1 MMSSATSQ
9 PPSLALERSQ
19 WLARLPALAFALA
32 VAGAATLVFRLAL
45 SRHIHVDEFHNV
57 FSMQLVGSFGH
68 SDYAD
73 PAELYHVL
81 FAPFTRHFTTTRSM
95 FFALRI
101 VWAAA
106 FVGLLAAVAWV
117 QPFFP
122 QRWGRTLV
130 FLGVASWWPAWRHGF
145 EIRHDLLLAFGVV
158 ALYRVALAAER
169 PERLSPRN
177 AALAGAVAA
186 WMQLDSHKALTLW
199 APALLFIVLL
209 RARRS
214 RADAVHSGSWLA
226 LGLALGLLAGFGVL
240 FCGGALRAYFAQ
252 LVHFTHYAAGAERFS
267 ALPLFELMLNTGS
280 VSSFFAL
287 LFFLLTVV
295 QALRGR
301 LPAHAATTLAFL
313 FFTLPAAAVNPVP
326 YPYNL
331 VWMTPA
337 ILFAAVAGAHWFVER
352 ARWCRAPLAGALL
365 VVLSIAQ
372 FATQLERDGYLHRSW
387 DAQLLLIDAAES
399 LTGLTDPIFDGVGMV
414 CTRPPATRDWLLHSV
429 FMPEYRSRQRE
440 QVRDLIARVAPPLLI
455 GGHYR
460 FNWLSDADRVAIA
473 AHYLGVSNQLWVLG
487 AQTDGG
493 EQQIQILRTGR
504 YQVRAHEPASGA
516 LQIDA
521 QPRSPGEIVWLPA
534 GPHHVSG
541 AASIVWLGPSASE
554 LPTGLLLGESLL
566 APAQLPGQ

>member
-9 PPSLALERSQ
+9 PPLALERSH
-19 WLARLPALAFALA
+19 WLARLPALVFALA
-32 VAGAATLVFRLAL
+32 VAAAATLVLGLAL
-45 SRHIHVDEFHNV
+45 CRHLHVDEFHNV
-57 FSMQLVGSFGH
+57 YSMQLVGSFGH

-81 FAPFTRHFTTTRSM
+81 FAPLTRHFTSTRSM
-95 FFALRI
+95 FFALRM

-106 FVGLLAAVAWV
+106 FVGLLAAVAQV

-130 FLGVASWWPAWRHGF
+130 FLGAASWWPAWRHGF

-158 ALYRVALAAER
+158 ALYRIALAAER
-169 PERLSPRN
+169 PERLSPRM

-199 APALLFIVLL
+199 GPALLFIVLL

-226 LGLALGLLAGFGVL
+226 LGLTLGLLGGFGVL
-240 FCGGALRAYFAQ
+240 FSGGALRAYFAQ

-267 ALPLFELMLNTGS
+267 ALPLFELMWNTGS
-280 VSSFFAL
+280 VSSSLAL
-287 LFFLLTVV
+287 LFFVLTVV

-301 LPAHAATTLAFL
+301 LPAHTATTLAFL
-313 FFTLPAAAVNPVP
+313 FFTLSAAAVNPVP

-337 ILFAAVAGAHWFVER
+337 VLFAGVAGAHWLIQR
-352 ARWCRAPLAGALL
+352 TPWCRAPLAGALL
-365 VVLSIAQ
+365 VVLSVAQ
-372 FATQLERDGYLHRSW
+372 FASQLERDGYLHRSW
-387 DAQLLLIDAAES
+387 DAQLKLIDAAES
-399 LTGLTDPIFDGVGMV
+399 LTAPTDPIFDGVGMV
-414 CTRPPATRDWLLHSV
+414 CTRPPATRDWILHSV
-429 FMPEYRSRQRE
+429 FRSEYESGARE
-440 QVRDLIARVAPPLLI
+440 QLRDLIARVAPPVLI

-460 FNWLSDADRVAIA
+460 FNWLSDADRAAIA
-473 AHYLGVSNQLWVLG
+473 AHYLGISNQLWVLG

-493 EQQIQILRTGR
+493 EQQIQILRAGR
-504 YQVRAHEPASGA
+504 YQVLEREPAPGA
-516 LQIDA
+516 LQIDG
-521 QPRSPGEIVWLPA
+521 QPRSTGEVIWLPA
-534 GPHHVSG
+534 GPHQVSG
-541 AASIVWLGPSASE
+541 ATSIVWLGPSASE

-566 APAQLPGQ
+566 APTRLLGQ